1 MRVLSVFIFVI
12 TTVVREV
19 SVVPLVSLSLT
30 YFDFQM
36 MSYEGKGKKKQD
48 KMSNAKPSSRVAFC
62 G

>member
-12 TTVVREV
+12 TKVVREV

-36 MSYEGKGKKKQD
+36 MSYEGKGKKTKQNV
-48 KMSNAKPSSRVAFC
+48 KRQT
-62 G
+62 